1 MSDYP
6 AEMTEQDR
14 DLGFGTRVADM
25 SARRLLNHDG
35 SFNTRRRGLGVLG
48 YLSLYNTLLTMSWPA
63 LTGMDETF
71 SQTVHARSSYKPDEV
86 IWNARFE
93 DVFNYAPGQG
103 PISIDVGRIHNVERL
118 EPAP

>member
-1 MSDYP
+1 MTQEECLAAD
-6 AEMTEQDR
+6 AEI
-14 DLGFGTRVADM
+14 
-25 SARRLLNHDG
+25 LL
-35 SFNTRRRGLGVLG
+35 
-48 YLSLYNTLLTMSWPA
+48 LLT
-63 LTGMDETF
+63 GIDETF